1 MGGRKSVVE
10 RLVVVVRRGLAAG
23 AVIVMAVCGTAGC
36 SDGTGSA
43 SDAASKAAS
52 AVQSAGA
59 KVSSAASSAA
69 DAAASA
75 AAVAQDKFAEIKNGV
90 DAKDEVTLG
99 TVATDGEGYT
109 VVPVT
114 VKNTDA
120 SKKSFAVQV
129 DYKDESGNRL
139 DTVVVTVSD
148 VAGNGTGQGSAR
160 STHKLAGTAQAET
173 ARAVRY

>member
-1 MGGRKSVVE
+1 MGGRKCVVE

-59 KVSSAASSAA
+59 KVSSAAS
-69 DAAASA
+69 A
-75 AAVAQDKFAEIKNGV
+75 AAVAQDRFAEIKNGV

-129 DYKDESGNRL
+129 DYKDEGGNRL

>member
-1 MGGRKSVVE
+1 MGGRKCVVE

-59 KVSSAASSAA
+59 KVSSAAS
-69 DAAASA
+69 
-75 AAVAQDKFAEIKNGV
+75 VAQDRFAEIKNGV

>member
-1 MGGRKSVVE
+1 MDGKQSVVE

-23 AVIVMAVCGTAGC
+23 AVIVMAICGTAGC
-36 SDGTGSA
+36 SDGSGSA

-59 KVSSAASSAA
+59 KVSSAASAAA
-69 DAAASA
+69 DAASSA

-99 TVATDGEGYT
+99 AVSTDGEGYT
-109 VVPVT
+109 IVPVS

-120 SKKSFAVQV
+120 STKSFAVQV
-129 DYKDESGNRL
+129 DYKDESGNQL
-139 DTVVVTVSD
+139 DTVVLTVSD
-148 VAGNGTGQGSAR
+148 VAGNGTGQGVAK
-160 STHKLAGTAQAET
+160 STHKLAGTAKAET
-173 ARAVRY
+173 TRALRY